1 MYQEEEGEQEVEV
14 KVERGEGGSWFLLF
28 TPPSSGM
35 AHLSVT
41 IGKLHTGRIWK
52 EQKAKVVSSSQ
63 PIA

>member
-1 MYQEEEGEQEVEV
+1 MRVYQEEEGEQEVEV

-41 IGKLHTGRIWK
+41 IGTLHMYGKNLERTKGKGR
-52 EQKAKVVSSSQ
+52 Q
-63 PIA
+63 